1 MEEKVI
7 QKNTNLNL
15 HPLIKEQPKFWQSC
29 FDQEFKEGETIKKL
43 QGAMNGEGS
52 NNVAMLP
59 EDSEDFLKEI
69 FAVKSSLN
77 NIKPNEDEN
86 PETFN
91 TRKNS
96 VVDDILINKVV
107 PLIKQTFPVD
117 EQFKEGD
124 RQKLIDKLTSYPHRN
139 YIPLLNLYL
148 QFLVRNKFFE
158 NKEDKINLFSAF
170 HNEIEN
176 CEGGMIN
183 RLYQYVGSNVIA
195 QTIQNDLGQSISRF
209 VEPGNQAHI
218 SGFIQRFI
226 FGQESADPLA
236 INVVKYVPLYAL
248 EKLCK
253 EASNGDSTDRIFRQ
267 EIKSYLK
274 TILTVSDA
282 ELEKR
287 FGKDNGWKMLNYNLP
302 DNIYGANIK
311 SLLINFVNSISSI
324 DNSSG
329 EKVNDGDQSLFDLPK
344 NIQEI
349 ISHDYKINS
358 KSKREELINQNG
370 GLDQVIS
377 KATEEIVDK
386 IKTQTKKLPYAKN
399 IIIDEKQK
407 EKLDVVGELYFVFL
421 RHNTYL
427 TEKQFIDKLG
437 LIKDLLDQKIEGGNT
452 HFVLKDD
459 INIMPEIKKYINN
472 NLAEL
477 HLDQYNHVVL
487 NQANSSLKNLV
498 PQLQNNQ
505 DLIDSYLNKTL
516 DNNQLIVSGGDIKHN
531 RQLYV
536 LSNNPL
542 SCKDLNKKNLMI
554 TSDTI
559 MDSAKLNMLHH
570 YISPEQFIVLLGNN
584 TINFVQFDNGNTNDL
599 MLKFITNY
607 GSLLI
612 RNYPEKFIEILDSS
626 IKEADIISKVLS
638 SKSGQILA
646 EKYPD
651 DFIKILN
658 KSDDK
663 GIFQVLGG
671 KSGQILAEKYPD
683 QFFKTLHCIKD
694 EDGINLLENQKESFF
709 KILDNVKNIGSLK
722 FFFESLVGD
731 SLSLVDGGDKFLDI
745 SNKIIKKSP
754 ISEAL
759 NGKMGEI
766 LAERFP
772 DQFIEAFDKRG
783 KDEILKV
790 LKLES
795 GRILAER
802 HPRGFI
808 AALTDVLDSNKQID
822 NSDKIKP
829 AILKD
834 FVKSDAFK
842 TLANNAA
849 QNDVTNDIKTIL
861 EKISTK
867 GVSVGFINDVDFIK
881 DNNLTVKKPKPNPKP
896 EKANSLGNKR
906 KPNEKELD
914 LGK

>member
-1 MEEKVI
+1 MEEKII
-7 QKNTNLNL
+7 QKNTYLNL
-15 HPLIKEQPKFWQSC
+15 HPLIQERPKFWQSC
-29 FDQEFKEGETIKKL
+29 FDQKFEEGTTGGKL
-43 QGAMNGEGS
+43 RKAMEEVNKS
-52 NNVAMLP
+52 SDSVMLP
-59 EDSEDFLKEI
+59 EDSEDFLRKI
-69 FAVKSSLN
+69 FAVKSFLN
-77 NIKPNEDEN
+77 IIKPNEDEN
-86 PETFN
+86 SETFN

-96 VVDDILINKVV
+96 AVDDILINKVA
-107 PLIKQTFPVD
+107 PLIKQTFLVD
-117 EQFKEGD
+117 DQFKEGD
-124 RQKLIDKLTSYPHRN
+124 RQNLIDKLISYPHRN

-274 TILTVSDA
+274 TILTIDDKKLT
-282 ELEKR
+282 EQFGEKMKSAVTSI
-287 FGKDNGWKMLNYNLP
+287 GNEN
-302 DNIYGANIK
+302 NIYIK
-311 SLLINFVNSISSI
+311 NLKELLIDFVGKISNNSTSK
-324 DNSSG
+324 
-329 EKVNDGDQSLFDLPK
+329 EKVGPNDYIKIFDIPETIQ
-344 NIQEI
+344 NICLNENFEFNNKKERQ
-349 ISHDYKINS
+349 
-358 KSKREELINQNG
+358 ELINQNG

-427 TEKQFIDKLG
+427 TEKQFVDKLG
-437 LIKDLLDQKIEGGNT
+437 LIKDLLDQKTEGGNT

-459 INIMPEIKKYINN
+459 INIMPEIRKYINN

-477 HLDQYNHVVL
+477 HLDQDNHVVL

-516 DNNQLIVSGGDIKHN
+516 DNNQLIVSGGDHKHN

-536 LSNNPL
+536 LFNNPL

-559 MDSAKLNMLHH
+559 MDSAKLNILHH
-570 YISPEQFIVLLGNN
+570 YISPEQFISLLGNN
-584 TINFVQFDNGNTNDL
+584 TINFVQFDNENTNDL
-599 MLKFITNY
+599 MLKFINNY

-626 IKEADIISKVLS
+626 IKGADVISKVLS

-658 KSDDK
+658 KSDDN

-671 KSGQILAEKYPD
+671 KSG
-683 QFFKTLHCIKD
+683 
-694 EDGINLLENQKESFF
+694 
-709 KILDNVKNIGSLK
+709 
-722 FFFESLVGD
+722 
-731 SLSLVDGGDKFLDI
+731 
-745 SNKIIKKSP
+745 
-754 ISEAL
+754 
-759 NGKMGEI
+759 
-766 LAERFP
+766 
-772 DQFIEAFDKRG
+772 
-783 KDEILKV
+783 
-790 LKLES
+790 
-795 GRILAER
+795 
-802 HPRGFI
+802 
-808 AALTDVLDSNKQID
+808 
-822 NSDKIKP
+822 
-829 AILKD
+829 
-834 FVKSDAFK
+834 
-842 TLANNAA
+842 
-849 QNDVTNDIKTIL
+849 
-861 EKISTK
+861 
-867 GVSVGFINDVDFIK
+867 
-881 DNNLTVKKPKPNPKP
+881 
-896 EKANSLGNKR
+896 
-906 KPNEKELD
+906 
-914 LGK
+914 